1 MLKHRF
7 PVGREHLLVLPK
19 AGTVYDCYMG
29 LCRGYMGLYMG
40 YMGLYKGYMGLYKGY
55 MGLYKGY
62 MGIIGYLLG

>member
-29 LCRGYMGLYMG
+29 LYRGYN
-40 YMGLYKGYMGLYKGY
+40 MGLYKGYMGLYKGY